1 MNPAEKFAVGRSI
14 CSSKV
19 HSIRK
24 IGRITAFLP
33 HHRRHGSRSFHVFA
47 GSTSFATA
55 CLSSLPLSCSS
66 TSVVSNLP
74 LHPHFEAI
82 IVSPENPP
90 PSTPMQ
96 WLDNRWLENRC
107 LDNRCLEDR
116 CLDDQCCSSNSK
128 ADAVR

>member
-1 MNPAEKFAVGRSI
+1 MDEPR
-14 CSSKV
+14 
-19 HSIRK
+19 RK
-24 IGRITAFLP
+24 I
-33 HHRRHGSRSFHVFA
+33 RSWQEHLFKQGTFHPQDWANNGILAAPSKTRKSIF
-47 GSTSFATA
+47 
-55 CLSSLPLSCSS
+55 PL
-66 TSVVSNLP
+66 VSNLP